1 MNLNKLKKLSG
12 DASFRHFYRSR
23 NSIIVYCIKNK
34 RSNLLDYVKS
44 KSEFEN
50 YDFEASGLNFLV
62 DLLTYNTQYSA
73 YYLNQVAS
81 EIWMSAG
88 IGEERFNMAK

>member
-1 MNLNKLKKLSG
+1 MSRIPTENINELDFNVLRNNL
-12 DASFRHFYRSR
+12 
-23 NSIIVYCIKNK
+23 V
-34 RSNLLDYVKS
+34 DYVKS

-81 EIWMSAG
+81 EMFLDTAQKRKNAVSI
-88 IGEERFNMAK
+88 AK